1 MFAKLL
7 KHEFRSVK
15 GILSGLSVAA
25 LGAGALGALMIWLLI
40 SQIEQ
45 LQLTDS
51 INGTVMVAAVIL
63 FFGIYLA
70 LLAYAIAGPII
81 LYLRFYRNKFTDEGY
96 LTFTLPVNT
105 HQVLLSSILNLFIWE
120 TIVSVV
126 LILSLAIMLSPL
138 FIFAYNYGVFNEAF
152 MEGFQL
158 AWNEVMTLYGA
169 GSIASQIFSSICSLA
184 YGLVM
189 PLLSITIGSLIA
201 KKHKILASIG
211 IFYGIS
217 MAVSTISSIFSMT
230 SMLSSMVLSG
240 GNIDSIMSETI
251 VAPSVLML
259 IIGVGG
265 YFLMHYLVKKK
276 LNLP

>member
-1 MFAKLL
+1 
-7 KHEFRSVK
+7 
-15 GILSGLSVAA
+15 
-25 LGAGALGALMIWLLI
+25 
-40 SQIEQ
+40 
-45 LQLTDS
+45 
-51 INGTVMVAAVIL
+51 
-63 FFGIYLA
+63 
-70 LLAYAIAGPII
+70 
-81 LYLRFYRNKFTDEGY
+81 
-96 LTFTLPVNT
+96 
-105 HQVLLSSILNLFIWE
+105 
-120 TIVSVV
+120 
-126 LILSLAIMLSPL
+126 
-138 FIFAYNYGVFNEAF
+138 
-152 MEGFQL
+152 
-158 AWNEVMTLYGA
+158 
-169 GSIASQIFSSICSLA
+169 
-184 YGLVM
+184 M